1 MNTENRVKN
10 SRVRF
15 GCLLGLLLLLIMTRY
30 ALQIDIPRF
39 LFLLVI
45 VLLVLLGDRDEIAA
59 MCICCIPLHESID
72 FFYALVICICA
83 YVIKGIRS
91 IRIGTN
97 VLLVLVLVIWELLH
111 CFQTGFSPVDFL
123 SNIIP
128 LIVLTVLIASDTEGL
143 DYPFIVRAFAWAT
156 LGVSLVLLIRV
167 LYFANFNILL
177 ALGSLQ
183 RLGLD
188 AQSNVQDAAIAGGLI
203 NPNSLGV
210 ITVLAATGLMQLRSM
225 RAGKKGDMLLMCVL
239 IIFAALGTSRTYLAC
254 LAVMILLLIFSE
266 KGGAKKK
273 LQLILVLFAAI
284 AVVVAV
290 LAVCF
295 PETFAYF
302 ISRFL
307 EDDITTGRGDLMKQY
322 HRFIATNR
330 KVMFWGIGL
339 QDFGQ
344 RLIHF
349 YRAGRNAPHNSLQ
362 EIIIA
367 WGIPGLI
374 LVALLLF
381 NLYYISSRR
390 NRNQALINWIP
401 LIIILFKSMAGQLL
415 SSPYTM
421 LAFSFAYLS
430 LRTDMTPATT
440 DVFDPNPKKILWIR
454 EKNKIYLRRKTR
466 K

>member
-15 GCLLGLLLLLIMTRY
+15 GCLLGLLLLMIMTRY
-30 ALQIDIPRF
+30 ALQIDIPRILF
-39 LFLLVI
+39 LFVI

-72 FFYALVICICA
+72 FFYALMICICV
-83 YVIKGIRS
+83 YIIKGFRS

-97 VLLVLVLVIWELLH
+97 MLLVLVLIIWELLH
-111 CFQTGFSPVDFL
+111 TFQTAFSPEDFL
-123 SNIIP
+123 SNVIP
-128 LIVLTVLIASDTEGL
+128 LIVLAVLIASDTEDL

-188 AQSNVQDAAIAGGLI
+188 AQSNIQDAVITGGQI
-203 NPNSLGV
+203 NPNSLGI

-225 RAGKKGDMLLMCVL
+225 QAGKKGDMLLMCVL
-239 IIFAALGTSRTYLAC
+239 IVLAALGTSRTYLVC
-254 LAVMILLLIFSE
+254 LAMMILLLIFSE

-273 LQLILVLFAAI
+273 LQLFLVLFAVI
-284 AVVVAV
+284 AMVIAA

-307 EDDITTGRGDLMKQY
+307 EDDITTGRGELMSQY
-322 HRFIATNR
+322 HRFIVTNP

-339 QDFGQ
+339 QDFGD

-349 YRAGRNAPHNSLQ
+349 YRAGTNAPHNSMQ
-362 EIIIA
+362 EIILA
-367 WGIPGLI
+367 WGLPG
-374 LVALLLF
+374 LLLF
-381 NLYYISSRR
+381 AVLLLNLYYVSSRR
-390 NRNQALINWIP
+390 NQNQSLINWIP

-421 LAFSFAYLS
+421 LSLSFAYLS
-430 LRTDMTPATT
+430 LRTDMTPIVH

-454 EKNKIYLRRKTR
+454 EKNKIYFRRKTR